1 MPDVPSVLLDFEEG
15 EKGSKEKEKSIGRH
29 RKTEPQRREEQ
40 DVDFLTNVLSV
51 LLLFDNWENL
61 FLPKCLKNLV
71 KNKENERVTTIGL
84 FERVV

>member
-40 DVDFLTNVLSV
+40 DVDF
-51 LLLFDNWENL
+51 
-61 FLPKCLKNLV
+61 
-71 KNKENERVTTIGL
+71 
-84 FERVV
+84 